1 MITRPWITPQ
11 DVKDYT
17 DYQKVK
23 GRSDEKLKVDIT
35 RAESRVISYTGNRFD
50 GIEYPVLPESVRTAA
65 ILVAEMYAFN
75 AAEGADGKGGY
86 KSETFDD
93 YSYTMADTGEKLDN
107 LDLRPLLDEY
117 IVTGSCGNIN
127 MKLRKL

>member
-1 MITRPWITPQ
+1 
-11 DVKDYT
+11 
-17 DYQKVK
+17 
-23 GRSDEKLKVDIT
+23 
-35 RAESRVISYTGNRFD
+35 
-50 GIEYPVLPESVRTAA
+50 
-65 ILVAEMYAFN
+65 MYAFN